1 MQNVTHAKIQC
12 QQIQLESQ
20 KKLHDVKAVHKIEI
34 EVIND
39 KYNEIIASLKG
50 KMSKEKEELERTKS
64 EEKYKLN
71 SRICQI
77 ESDCLSRI
85 EEIRESYE
93 HEQKRNQQKSEKQ
106 CNEVIEEK
114 NLCIKTLEDK
124 TQVILD
130 LEGKLFQSQESLNQ
144 KIIGEETERKQ
155 YRYEINR
162 LEEEI

>member
-1 MQNVTHAKIQC
+1 M
-12 QQIQLESQ
+12 
-20 KKLHDVKAVHKIEI
+20 
-34 EVIND
+34 
-39 KYNEIIASLKG
+39 KG
-50 KMSKEKEELERTKS
+50 KVSKEKEELERTKS

-77 ESDCLSRI
+77 ESDCLSRMK
-85 EEIRESYE
+85 EIRESYE
-93 HEQKRNQQKSEKQ
+93 HEQKRNQQKSEKP
-106 CNEVIEEK
+106 CNEVIQEK

-130 LEGKLFQSQESLNQ
+130 LEGKLFQSQESLSQ

>member
-1 MQNVTHAKIQC
+1 
-12 QQIQLESQ
+12 
-20 KKLHDVKAVHKIEI
+20 
-34 EVIND
+34 
-39 KYNEIIASLKG
+39 
-50 KMSKEKEELERTKS
+50 MSKEKEELERTKS

-77 ESDCLSRI
+77 ESDCLSSI
-85 EEIRESYE
+85 KEIRESYE
-93 HEQKRNQQKSEKQ
+93 HEQKRNQQK

-114 NLCIKTLEDK
+114 NPCIKTLENK

-130 LEGKLFQSQESLNQ
+130 LVGKLFQSQESLNQ